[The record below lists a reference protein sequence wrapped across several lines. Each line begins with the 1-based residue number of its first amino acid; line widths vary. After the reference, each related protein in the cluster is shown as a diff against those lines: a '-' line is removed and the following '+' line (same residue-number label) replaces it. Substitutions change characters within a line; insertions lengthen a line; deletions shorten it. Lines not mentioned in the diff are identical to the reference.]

1 MRTRFI
7 DSPNVSEI
15 VYSDEYEDFIC
26 KVCRE
31 LLPGTA
37 GFRFC
42 PFCGRPFMPRE
53 RREKK

>member
-31 LLPGTA
+31 LLPGTV

-53 RREKK
+53 SREKE